1 MKKLFALVALVL
13 SVSAFAADHKVSF
26 SYSGMEGWGRSYY
39 SCDYVEAQTEKVLEL
54 FGAQNAEVSCS
65 GGIQWGQAWPVSV
78 TATWDS
84 PALSGRE
91 VAEVVKLK
99 GDSWNP
105 SCGINVAIVKNL
117 VSHFSNV
124 TIVKKSDSCAFAN
137 SNYSY
142 EFSIVR

>member
-1 MKKLFALVALVL
+1 MKKLIAVMALAL

-26 SYSGMEGWGRSYY
+26 SHGGMNGWGQSYY
-39 SCDYVEAQTEKVLEL
+39 SCDYAEAQTEKVLAL
-54 FGAQNAEVSCS
+54 FGAQNAEVTCS
-65 GGIQWGQAWPVSV
+65 GGIQYGQMWPVSV
-78 TATWDS
+78 TASWDA

-99 GDSWNP
+99 GDTWNP
-105 SCGINVAIVKNL
+105 SCGLNVAIVKNL
-117 VSHFSNV
+117 VSHFANV
-124 TIVKKSDSCAFAN
+124 TVVKKSDSCAFAN